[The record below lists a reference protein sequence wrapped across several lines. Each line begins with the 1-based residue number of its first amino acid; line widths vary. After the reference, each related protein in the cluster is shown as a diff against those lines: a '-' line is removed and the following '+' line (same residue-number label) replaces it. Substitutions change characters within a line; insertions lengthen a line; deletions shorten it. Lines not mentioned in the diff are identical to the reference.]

1 MGTLL
6 GVDSA
11 LLGLLFS
18 AACVGALLLV
28 SVFRRVAVWLLW
40 GAALAPL
47 FLFGRDYATVGLD
60 PVYLLDVL
68 VVLALLAGSPVWASR
83 ALSESRLRGYR
94 MCAIL
99 LAVAAAQAVVRGV
112 SQGYPGAMKG
122 CILGLYPLFAWAA
135 AAWFLTQPVEE
146 FLRRRWLLYLPTT
159 GALLMVVLGRS
170 VTPAAVGLYLA
181 IAAAF
186 GMVLRKRGDSRLLLW
201 TLIGSACLTAAAD
214 KRGPLLAVGAALA
227 ATTLAS
233 RACRRRTVQWP
244 ALTWSFLI
252 MGLVAVISV
261 SVVYRQPSDL
271 PVVGGL
277 VNRMQ
282 ASENDADSEAA
293 NNVELRYVMWRTA
306 LDVARSEPLLG
317 AGAGRPIEVVFQ
329 GAELDK
335 AASGPHNSFVGYIYY
350 LGWLAGTAFALL
362 IVATLWRT
370 WRARSHP
377 VASAWFGA
385 TVGVCCIAFTNVAFE
400 TTYIG
405 LPSWLVVACAFALV
419 GVPRTA
425 VPAGDTGSAPLTR
438 QSSPDIALAPALSG
452 TGPSVA
458 TARRSWRPRPVL
470 APAAD
475 PPLPRPEVCPLGR

>member
-1 MGTLL
+1 
-6 GVDSA
+6 
-11 LLGLLFS
+11 
-18 AACVGALLLV
+18 
-28 SVFRRVAVWLLW
+28 
-40 GAALAPL
+40 
-47 FLFGRDYATVGLD
+47 
-60 PVYLLDVL
+60 
-68 VVLALLAGSPVWASR
+68 
-83 ALSESRLRGYR
+83 
-94 MCAIL
+94 
-99 LAVAAAQAVVRGV
+99 
-112 SQGYPGAMKG
+112 
-122 CILGLYPLFAWAA
+122 
-135 AAWFLTQPVEE
+135 
-146 FLRRRWLLYLPTT
+146 
-159 GALLMVVLGRS
+159 
-170 VTPAAVGLYLA
+170 
-181 IAAAF
+181 
-186 GMVLRKRGDSRLLLW
+186 
-201 TLIGSACLTAAAD
+201 
-214 KRGPLLAVGAALA
+214 
-227 ATTLAS
+227 
-233 RACRRRTVQWP
+233 
-244 ALTWSFLI
+244 LTWSFLI

-458 TARRSWRPRPVL
+458 TARRSWRRRPVL

>member
-1 MGTLL
+1 M
-6 GVDSA
+6 
-11 LLGLLFS
+11 
-18 AACVGALLLV
+18 
-28 SVFRRVAVWLLW
+28 
-40 GAALAPL
+40 
-47 FLFGRDYATVGLD
+47 
-60 PVYLLDVL
+60 
-68 VVLALLAGSPVWASR
+68 
-83 ALSESRLRGYR
+83 
-94 MCAIL
+94 
-99 LAVAAAQAVVRGV
+99 
-112 SQGYPGAMKG
+112 
-122 CILGLYPLFAWAA
+122 
-135 AAWFLTQPVEE
+135 
-146 FLRRRWLLYLPTT
+146 
-159 GALLMVVLGRS
+159 
-170 VTPAAVGLYLA
+170 
-181 IAAAF
+181 
-186 GMVLRKRGDSRLLLW
+186 
-201 TLIGSACLTAAAD
+201 
-214 KRGPLLAVGAALA
+214 GAALA

-252 MGLVAVISV
+252 VGLVAVISV
-261 SVVYRQPSDL
+261 SVAYRQPSDL

-277 VNRMQ
+277 VGRMQ

-335 AASGPHNSFVGYIYY
+335 AASGPHNSFVGYVYY

-425 VPAGDTGSAPLTR
+425 VPKPGTPARRPSHGRAARTSPLLRRSPVPGRRSSPPIGPGAGDRCSPRRPTR
-438 QSSPDIALAPALSG
+438 LRR
-452 TGPSVA
+452 
-458 TARRSWRPRPVL
+458 ARRSVRSAVEEYPMHATQNQGLRSAGPPGAPSSAPGLGSPREGFSLGTRVGRGRWICPSRRVVRPRRRL
-470 APAAD
+470 RSTAPRMRRPAGAA
-475 PPLPRPEVCPLGR
+475 